1 MAYVPVAFILAGM
14 TAYTVLAGADFG
26 AGLWTLLAVGG
37 SAQAGRIRDE
47 ARHAM
52 GPVWEANH
60 VWLIFVLVVA
70 WTAYPVAYGSITST
84 LAAPLLIAAIG
95 IIFRGAAYALRGV
108 GDASRSAE
116 YLFALSSVL
125 TPFAL
130 GTAIGAIA
138 IGRVPV
144 GNAAGNPVTSWLNPA
159 SVLIGA
165 LAVVFSGYLA
175 AVFLAADSQRHS
187 RVEGTGTGMEAAA
200 ADADDRALADAFRRR
215 ALAAGLVCG
224 ALALAGL
231 LVMRRSGLDLT
242 HGAALALV
250 CVSAAAGV
258 ATLLLCWRNRFELAR
273 VTAALA
279 VAAVVVGWAA
289 GQAPRFLPGMTVAAA
304 AASRSTLV
312 ALVIAVACGAVV
324 LVPSLALLFSLY
336 LRGRL
341 DTPEHPAPED
351 FVPVAA
357 SSLSARGAGEA
368 GGAAVT
374 GEATEAEE
382 STESGEVGEAAG
394 AGQAA
399 EGRVTSS
406 AVRGWGGAAG
416 AGLGAG
422 VGLVVGAGLLV
433 FADASWAHL
442 LGVACL
448 VLCAV
453 SVFRLAATD

>member
-26 AGLWTLLAVGG
+26 AGLWTLLAVGR
-37 SAQAGRIRDE
+37 SSRARRIRDE

-382 STESGEVGEAAG
+382 ATESGEVGEAAG